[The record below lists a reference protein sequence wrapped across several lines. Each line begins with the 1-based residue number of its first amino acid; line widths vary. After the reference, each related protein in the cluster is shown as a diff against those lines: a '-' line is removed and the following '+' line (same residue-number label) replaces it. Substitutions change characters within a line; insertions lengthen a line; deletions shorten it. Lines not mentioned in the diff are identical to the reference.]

1 MKLNKVQVLTPLVF
15 VWQLGILRVSK
26 VSVSQ
31 EGIPC
36 ISDDVL
42 LEQTFIQDN
51 FYWEIDQARLESE
64 VIVKFPCVLA
74 VSLKYKFINEAEVI
88 VKNRKPIAAIKS
100 YRPPLPVLFDN
111 KEATPSSTSAVLNW
125 SFPDLVAENEVVDK
139 SGKVFLASDTSWLPL
154 VLIDRHDLKVGDDIN
169 DILFTNLTEIF
180 SKFSEVGL
188 SVYRVKIVG
197 QYLMTDSSPG
207 IALNLESD
215 IKRQLASLQLILSKS
230 KIEQREVSSIDL
242 RFAKPVVVY
251 SPKK

>member
-15 VWQLGILRVSK
+15 VVVSIAVWQLGILRVSK

-36 ISDDVL
+36 ISDAVL
-42 LEQTFIQDN
+42 LEQTFIQDK
-51 FYWEIDQARLESE
+51 FYWEIDQARLES
-64 VIVKFPCVLA
+64 
-74 VSLKYKFINEAEVI
+74 EVI

-100 YRPPLPVLFDN
+100 YRPPLPVLFGN